1 MNLRSRPSLGSAR
14 LRRGVSLRIKTF
26 LGVGIVS
33 TVLVLIYLA
42 FVDYTLTL
50 SFQSLQR
57 ELTIQRVERMVFQ
70 VEQMAKVWAGYAK
83 DNSERNDAYAFFEG
97 KLPEFLSQN
106 YSSSANAIGVQMV
119 VAFDKSRREFARQLT
134 DGSESEGFENI
145 DIEAMG
151 KGSFLSNDPV
161 CGLMLVRGEAYLIAA
176 HPVLRSDHT
185 GPSPGWLAFFRRFD
199 HEKVALL
206 SELTGVPVSIS
217 PVYDRPSYSEV
228 NLVHIDTREFGQVW
242 ASIVP
247 APHALPASDR
257 VMKAMISF
265 PSAVALGAV
274 DFVVELPQRL
284 FTTAKHIQERIRF
297 YALVGAII
305 FLVVCLLAFEALVI
319 SKVVALDLDL
329 QSVAESRDETRRV
342 RVIGNDEIARV
353 AETANSMLA
362 ALEAE
367 HAKTEA
373 EHDLL
378 ESVLHSVGEGVFA
391 LIPVRE
397 ANGSACDFQVVSAN
411 AAAESLCNIDA
422 ARLIGGRLR
431 RDEIFAVEA
440 ACFAD
445 YVTVLET
452 GRPLIREV
460 MSLDNDQ
467 KKWIR
472 HSVTPWDEGIVVS
485 FEDITR
491 RKENEEALSDSLDEL
506 TRLSAAMMGRED
518 RILELKH
525 EVNLLCEQLNRPQI
539 YGNPE
544 ICS

>member
-1 MNLRSRPSLGSAR
+1 
-14 LRRGVSLRIKTF
+14 
-26 LGVGIVS
+26 
-33 TVLVLIYLA
+33 
-42 FVDYTLTL
+42 
-50 SFQSLQR
+50 
-57 ELTIQRVERMVFQ
+57 
-70 VEQMAKVWAGYAK
+70 
-83 DNSERNDAYAFFEG
+83 
-97 KLPEFLSQN
+97 
-106 YSSSANAIGVQMV
+106 
-119 VAFDKSRREFARQLT
+119 
-134 DGSESEGFENI
+134 
-145 DIEAMG
+145 
-151 KGSFLSNDPV
+151 
-161 CGLMLVRGEAYLIAA
+161 
-176 HPVLRSDHT
+176 
-185 GPSPGWLAFFRRFD
+185 
-199 HEKVALL
+199 
-206 SELTGVPVSIS
+206 
-217 PVYDRPSYSEV
+217 
-228 NLVHIDTREFGQVW
+228 
-242 ASIVP
+242 
-247 APHALPASDR
+247 
-257 VMKAMISF
+257 
-265 PSAVALGAV
+265 
-274 DFVVELPQRL
+274 
-284 FTTAKHIQERIRF
+284 
-297 YALVGAII
+297 
-305 FLVVCLLAFEALVI
+305 
-319 SKVVALDLDL
+319 
-329 QSVAESRDETRRV
+329 
-342 RVIGNDEIARV
+342 VIGNDEIARV